1 MDDAYLY
8 RRPELAR
15 RYLGRLKDLPERA
28 LSLFGPRQT
37 GKTTFLNHD
46 MAEEAEKQGFTPI
59 YVDFMASDDPLDAL
73 NGRLADVVHDA
84 MRRTGQT
91 TVTGVRGAGFGV
103 TVAAPPP
110 GPSSKDPGV
119 QLQHHVAEL
128 IRQRPGTRI
137 LLMLDEAQELV
148 RKPTGERAM
157 RAIRALFNT
166 WRGKVLVL
174 ITGSSR
180 DGLLRLFGDYQRP
193 SFGLADHEDFQLLGR
208 DFVAH
213 IAKQANAPRKTP
225 LDVDVLTETF
235 ALLGH
240 RPADFIAF
248 VGHLTTF
255 NIKDLVGAVKPFL
268 AQRYPPE
275 SIRARFARFTP
286 LQQLLMRQLA
296 AGVEQLTSAENLQ
309 RIEKALGSAVTAGGV
324 TRALGTLPDDV
335 VARTGRG
342 RYEVA
347 DPLLLAWIKEEGRE
361 D

>member
-15 RYLGRLKDLPERA
+15 RYLDRLKDLPERA

-84 MRRTGQT
+84 VRRPGQS
-91 TVTGVRGAGFGV
+91 TVTGVRGASFGV

-119 QLQHHVAEL
+119 QLQHLVAEL
-128 IRQRPGTRI
+128 MRQHAGTRI

-166 WRGKVLVL
+166 HRGKVLVL

-225 LDVDVLTETF
+225 LDV
-235 ALLGH
+235 
-240 RPADFIAF
+240 
-248 VGHLTTF
+248 
-255 NIKDLVGAVKPFL
+255 
-268 AQRYPPE
+268 
-275 SIRARFARFTP
+275 
-286 LQQLLMRQLA
+286 
-296 AGVEQLTSAENLQ
+296 
-309 RIEKALGSAVTAGGV
+309 
-324 TRALGTLPDDV
+324 
-335 VARTGRG
+335 
-342 RYEVA
+342 
-347 DPLLLAWIKEEGRE
+347 
-361 D
+361 

>member
-8 RRPELAR
+8 RRPELAQ

-46 MAEEAEKQGFTPI
+46 MAEAAEKQGLAPI

-84 MRRTGQT
+84 ATRLGKT
-91 TVTGVRGAGFGV
+91 TVTGVRGAGLGV
-103 TVAAPPP
+103 TVAAPAPP
-110 GPSSKDPGV
+110 PSSKDPGV
-119 QLQHHVAEL
+119 QLQHLVAEL
-128 IRQRPGTRI
+128 MRQRPGTRI

-148 RKPTGERAM
+148 RRPSGERAM

-166 WRGKVLVL
+166 YRGKVLVL

-213 IAKQANAPRKTP
+213 IARQANAPRKTP
-225 LDVDVLTETF
+225 LDVEVLTEAF

-248 VGHLTTF
+248 VGHVTTF
-255 NIKDLVGAVKPFL
+255 NVKDLVGAVKPFL

-275 SIRARFARFTP
+275 SIRARFGRFTP
-286 LQQLLMRQLA
+286 LQQVLMRQLA
-296 AGVEQLTSAENLQ
+296 SGADQLTSAENLE
-309 RIEKALGSAVTAGGV
+309 RVEKALGSSVTAGGV
-324 TRALGTLPDDV
+324 TRALGTLPEDV
-335 VARTGRG
+335 VTKTGRG
-342 RYEVA
+342 RYEVV
-347 DPLLLAWIKEEGRE
+347 DPLMLAWLKEDGAA
-361 D
+361 